1 MEKIKP
7 SELKLN
13 FSSELF
19 FDTNV
24 WLFLFGQLA
33 GHKKDRQKEYS
44 ILFEN
49 ALQKNCSIH
58 ITSMIIS
65 EFANVILRD
74 EFRKWSRNNKQ
85 VNPKYKDDFVG
96 TETYKEKVKTV
107 TAQLNKI
114 LSLPNIIKQPDSFNS
129 ISLDK
134 IFTNFG
140 LADFNDA
147 YINEVVNSKSLILV
161 TDDGDFED
169 IFTGKTLVSM
179 S

>member
-1 MEKIKP
+1 MFI
-7 SELKLN
+7 
-13 FSSELF
+13 FIWIHASS
-19 FDTNV
+19 
-24 WLFLFGQLA
+24 
-33 GHKKDRQKEYS
+33 
-44 ILFEN
+44 
-49 ALQKNCSIH
+49 
-58 ITSMIIS
+58 
-65 EFANVILRD
+65 
-74 EFRKWSRNNKQ
+74 WSRRWNQ
-85 VNPKYKDDFVG
+85 FTVNPKYKDDLVG

-140 LADFNDA
+140 LVDFNDA
-147 YINEVVNSKSLILV
+147 YINEVVNSKNLILV